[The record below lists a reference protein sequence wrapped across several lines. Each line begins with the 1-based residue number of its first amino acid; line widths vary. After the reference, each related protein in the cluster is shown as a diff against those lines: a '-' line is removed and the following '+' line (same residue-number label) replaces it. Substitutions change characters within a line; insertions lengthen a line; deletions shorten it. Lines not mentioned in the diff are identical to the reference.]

1 MTAFTIP
8 RAHRA
13 DDTSRAAAIEMLGGE
28 EALDA
33 LVRDGLPVG
42 PGDRFDSRDLFNFA
56 LRSGGGK
63 TVPEQAFA
71 FALRWMRSPAEA
83 LLKPRT
89 SNFSLAL
96 KCSCTPTALA
106 RPRPEPYGGSVSD
119 LTADD
124 PTALQSPNDLVL
136 ARELSATVRTEG
148 ELVPLRSPLLRDE
161 VEAFADLGV
170 RWVKLPDSLRED
182 VDLVTDHR
190 VATCE
195 SASLHLARRF
205 RDAGY
210 LADTRIGWVIGMLDL
225 VHAWV
230 EVVDDDG
237 VTKVVDP
244 IFALLADLVPGA
256 NPLLTDPAVALRTN
270 RLIPTGLAVGGRVAV
285 HACATAPRTKITPA
299 KEKP

>member
-1 MTAFTIP
+1 MTAFAIP
-8 RAHRA
+8 LAHRQ
-13 DDTSRAAAIEMLGGE
+13 DDTSRAAAIEMLGGAD
-28 EALDA
+28 ALDA
-33 LVRDGLPVG
+33 LVRGGLPVG
-42 PGDRFDSRDLFNFA
+42 PDDRFDSRDLFNFA
-56 LRSGGGK
+56 LRSGGGR

-83 LLKPRT
+83 LLEPRT
-89 SNFSLAL
+89 SRFSLSL
-96 KCSCTPTALA
+96 PCDCDPVALA
-106 RPRPEPYGGSVSD
+106 RPHLEPHGGSVRDTTTDSTHEF
-119 LTADD
+119 TA
-124 PTALQSPNDLVL
+124 TI
-136 ARELSATVRTEG
+136 RTTG
-148 ELVPLRSPLLRDE
+148 SLVPLRSEILRDE

-170 RWVKLPDSLRED
+170 RWVKLPDALRED
-182 VDLVTDHR
+182 VDLVTSQR

-195 SASLHLARRF
+195 SASLYLARRF

-210 LADTRIGWVIGMLDL
+210 LADTRIGWVLGMLDL

-270 RLIPTGLAVGGRVAV
+270 RLIPTGLSVGGRVAV
-285 HACATAPRTKITPA
+285 HACGAAPRTKITPV
-299 KEKP
+299 KETP

>member
-8 RAHRA
+8 WAHRS

-28 EALDA
+28 DALDA

-56 LRSGGGK
+56 LRAGGGR

-71 FALRWMRSPAEA
+71 FALRWMRSSAEA
-83 LLKPRT
+83 LLEPRT
-89 SNFSLAL
+89 SRFSLTL
-96 KCSCTPTALA
+96 HCSCPAVALA
-106 RPRPEPYGGSVSD
+106 RPRTQAHGGAVTD
-119 LTADD
+119 LIADD
-124 PTALQSPNDLVL
+124 DNDLVPT
-136 ARELSATVRTEG
+136 RELTATVRTVG
-148 ELVPLRSPLLRDE
+148 SLLPLRSPVLRDE
-161 VEAFADLGV
+161 AQAFADLGV
-170 RWVKLPDSLRED
+170 RWVKLPDTLRED
-182 VDLVTDHR
+182 VGLVTGRR

-195 SASLHLARRF
+195 SASLYLARRF

-210 LADTRIGWVIGMLDL
+210 LAETRIGWVLGMLDL

-270 RLIPTGLAVGGRVAV
+270 RLVPTGLAVGGRVAV
-285 HACATAPRTKITPA
+285 HACATAPRTKITPV
-299 KEKP
+299 KETP